1 MLAVADPS
9 MLDVSLPVF
18 AIILIGYICGRFRLL
33 GEGAATA
40 VNGYTYYAA
49 MPALFLGAITSSGFA
64 LADHLDY
71 ISVIVGAQLAIF
83 GISMLSATILFPG
96 SLGAHSLHSLSAT
109 LTNSGYIGIPMM
121 ALAYGEPGVLLAIIA
136 TLVNGVVFLTIGSI
150 LLELDK
156 ADHKGVAA
164 MALVTLTGVLK
175 SPLVLAALAGVIL
188 SAFNLDLPGPARSV
202 VDLLGTTAGP
212 CALFAIGLFL
222 VGQRITTGAAEVA
235 WVTFVKL
242 LLLPLVTWVI
252 VLFLIPLPPMETATA
267 VLMTA
272 MPTGSLVFVL
282 SERHGVFA
290 ARSVA
295 IVLVTTVFSCLTVSG
310 LLAVFL

>member
-1 MLAVADPS
+1 MPAVADPS

-18 AIILIGYICGRFRLL
+18 AIIVMGYLCGRFRLL

-40 VNGYTYYAA
+40 VNGFTYYAA
-49 MPALFLGAITSSGFA
+49 MPALFLGAITSAGFS
-64 LADHLDY
+64 LADKLPY
-71 ISVIVGAQLAIF
+71 IAVLVGAQLAVF
-83 GISMLSATILFPG
+83 GISMLCATVLFPG
-96 SLGAHSLHSLSAT
+96 SLGAHSLHALSAT

-136 TLVNGVVFLTIGSI
+136 TLVNGVIFLTIGSI

-156 ADHKGVAA
+156 AEHNNAA
-164 MALVTLTGVLK
+164 GIALVTLTGVLK
-175 SPLVLAALAGVIL
+175 SPLVLGALAGVIL
-188 SAFNLDLPGPARSV
+188 SAFDLDLPGPARSV
-202 VDLLGTTAGP
+202 VDMLGVTAGP

-252 VLFLIPLPPMETATA
+252 VLFLIPLPPMETAAA
-267 VLMTA
+267 VLMAA

-295 IVLVTTVFSCLTVSG
+295 IVLVTTVLSCVTVSG
-310 LLAVFL
+310 LLTVFL

>member
-1 MLAVADPS
+1 MPAVADPS

-18 AIILIGYICGRFRLL
+18 AIILMGYLCGRFRLL

-40 VNGYTYYAA
+40 VNGFTYYAA
-49 MPALFLGAITSSGFA
+49 MPALFLGAITSAGFSVT
-64 LADHLDY
+64 DHLGY
-71 ISVIVGAQLAIF
+71 IAVLVGAQLAVF
-83 GISMLSATILFPG
+83 GISMLSATVLFPG

-136 TLVNGVVFLTIGSI
+136 TLVNGLVFLTIGSI
-150 LLELDK
+150 LLELDR
-156 ADHKGVAA
+156 AEHRSIAG

-175 SPLVLAALAGVIL
+175 SPLVLGALAGLIL
-188 SAFNLDLPGPARSV
+188 AAFDIELPGPARSV
-202 VDLLGTTAGP
+202 VDMLGGTAGP

-222 VGQRITTGAAEVA
+222 VGQKITTGAAEVA
-235 WVTFVKL
+235 WVSFVKL

-252 VLFLIPLPPMETATA
+252 VLFIIPLPPLETAAA
-267 VLMTA
+267 VLMAA

-295 IVLVTTVFSCLTVSG
+295 IVLVTTVLSCITVSG
-310 LLAVFL
+310 LLTIFL